1 MTEPIDNPIQTSFHQ
16 WSSLQTKL
24 FWAYDGDVPDYVR
37 DLDVDHSH
45 GNWLWLIKKGRVSIT
60 SKAGECTAQVG
71 EWLLCPTGKL
81 RQKFSSD
88 AKILSVHFLCQWPTG
103 EPLFSEER
111 GIVFPA
117 HNHPRLTKSAET
129 LQRLTRRHF
138 PGVRV
143 MLFEQNTSLDI
154 FWRMQQSFIGFLTEL
169 TRALHAQH
177 RTASFDWPTDR
188 RIARGIQ
195 ILNESPL
202 STPLPIDRILKV
214 TGLSRVHLDRMVCT
228 QLGFS
233 IRQYWEHLRE
243 NQACHSLEHTK
254 LTSKEI
260 GYHLGFKQPS
270 HFTTWFKRRRG
281 KTPESYRAETN
292 TRLIG

>member
-1 MTEPIDNPIQTSFHQ
+1 MADALESPIQTSFHQ

-24 FWAYDGDVPDYVR
+24 FWAYGGDVPDYLR

-45 GNWLWLIKKGRVSIT
+45 GNWLWLIQKGRVRIT
-60 SKAGECTAQVG
+60 SATGDCSARAGQ
-71 EWLLCPTGKL
+71 WLLCPAGKL
-81 RQKFSSD
+81 RQEFSAD

-103 EPLFSEER
+103 EPLFATER
-111 GIVFPA
+111 GIVFEA
-117 HNHPRLTKSAET
+117 RHHPRLNTGAEK

-143 MLFEQNTSLDI
+143 MMFEQNTSLDV
-154 FWRMQQSFIGFLTEL
+154 FWRMQQHFIGFLTEL
-169 TRALHAQH
+169 TRALHAQECP
-177 RTASFDWPTDR
+177 ASFEWPTDR
-188 RIARGIQ
+188 RVARGIQ

-202 STPLPIDRILKV
+202 NAPLPFDRLLKV

-233 IRQYWEHLRE
+233 VRQYWEHLRE
-243 NQACHSLEHTK
+243 TQARRNLEHTK

-270 HFTTWFKRRRG
+270 HFTTWFKRRIG
-281 KTPESYRAETN
+281 KTPEAYRAET
-292 TRLIG
+292 TERLLG